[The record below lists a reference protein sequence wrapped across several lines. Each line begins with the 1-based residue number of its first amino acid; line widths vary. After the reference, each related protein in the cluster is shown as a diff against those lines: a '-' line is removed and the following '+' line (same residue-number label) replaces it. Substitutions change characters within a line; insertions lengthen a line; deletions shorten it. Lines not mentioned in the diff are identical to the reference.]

1 MSEDLEKS
9 LHLAR
14 REKELAQRL
23 EGKLEFTIQHLKKA
37 QEESIELAEILEK
50 EEKDVD
56 KLEQLSLTGLFAAVL
71 GTKEEKLEK
80 ERQEYLV
87 AKLKYDAS
95 QKLIHELKKE
105 ISMLEEQMAPLKN
118 IEEKYQQLLK
128 KKEEVLKTKQ
138 GTDLR
143 ELFIIA
149 EEEGRLA
156 SRGKELQEAEEA
168 AQEVMQSLE
177 DLLGT
182 LNSAANWGVWDML
195 GGGLISTAIKHSKID
210 DAREQIIV
218 VQRNLNRLER
228 ELTDI
233 KIYADLGIDIGGL
246 ASFADYFFDGL
257 ITDWVV
263 QSRINEAEKR
273 TKGLQGQVGV
283 IGHSVKDQINKV
295 MKKASELAHDKSLL
309 IEKSSINY
317 SGKPVI
323 PREGS

>member
-1 MSEDLEKS
+1 MYEDLEKS
-9 LHLAR
+9 LHSAR
-14 REKELAQRL
+14 REKELSQRL
-23 EGKLEFTIQHLKKA
+23 ERKLEFTIQHLKKA
-37 QEESIELAEILEK
+37 EEESIELAEILDK

-80 ERQEYLV
+80 ERQEYLSV
-87 AKLKYDAS
+87 KLKYDAS
-95 QKLIHELKKE
+95 QKLIQDLKKE
-105 ISMLEEQMAPLKN
+105 LNMLEKQMAPLKN

-128 KKEEVLKTKQ
+128 KKEEVLKTKE
-138 GTDLR
+138 GTASR

-156 SRGKELQEAEEA
+156 SRRKELQEAEEA
-168 AQEVMQSLE
+168 AQEVMQSLD

-218 VQRNLNRLER
+218 VQQNLNRLER

-233 KIYADLGIDIGGL
+233 KIYADLGIDIGAL

-273 TKGLQGQVGV
+273 TQELRGQVTA
-283 IGHSVKDQINKV
+283 IWNSVKDQINEV
-295 MKKASELAHDKSLL
+295 IKKASELAKDKRLL
-309 IEKSSINY
+309 IEQSSINH
-317 SGKPVI
+317 S
-323 PREGS
+323 E

>member
-1 MSEDLEKS
+1 MHEDLEKS
-9 LHLAR
+9 LFLAR

-23 EGKLEFTIQHLKKA
+23 EGKLEFTIQLLKKA
-37 QEESIELAEILEK
+37 HEKSIELAEILGKEK
-50 EEKDVD
+50 KDVD
-56 KLEQLSLTGLFAAVL
+56 KLERLSLTGLFAAVL
-71 GTKEEKLEK
+71 GTKEKKLEK
-80 ERQEYLV
+80 ERQEYLG

-105 ISMLEEQMAPLKN
+105 ISMLEEQMSLLQN

-138 GTDLR
+138 GTASR

-149 EEEGRLA
+149 EEEGKLA

-168 AQEVMQSLE
+168 AQKVMQSLG

-218 VQRNLNRLER
+218 VQQNLNWLER

-233 KIYADLGIDIGGL
+233 KIYTDLGIDIGAL

-257 ITDWVV
+257 IADWVV

-273 TKGLQGQVGV
+273 TQELQGQVEV
-283 IGHSVKDQINKV
+283 IWHSVKSQLNEIT
-295 MKKASELAHDKSLL
+295 KKASKLIQDKRLL
-309 IEKSSINY
+309 IEQSTIYNS
-317 SGKPVI
+317 
-323 PREGS
+323 

>member
-1 MSEDLEKS
+1 MYEDLEKS

-37 QEESIELAEILEK
+37 QEESIELAEILDK

-80 ERQEYLV
+80 ERQDYLA

-95 QKLIHELKKE
+95 QKLIHDLKNE
-105 ISMLEEQMAPLKN
+105 VSMLGEQMAPLKN

-128 KKEEVLKTKQ
+128 RKEEVLKTKQ
-138 GTDLR
+138 GTTSR

-168 AQEVMQSLE
+168 AQEVMQSLD

-233 KIYADLGIDIGGL
+233 KIYTDLGIDIGAL

-273 TKGLQGQVGV
+273 TKELQEQVGV
-283 IGHSVKDQINKV
+283 ICHSVKSQLNEV
-295 MKKASELAHDKSLL
+295 MKKASELAQDKRLL
-309 IEKSSINY
+309 IEQSSINH
-317 SGKPVI
+317 S
-323 PREGS
+323 E

>member
-1 MSEDLEKS
+1 MYEDLEKS
-9 LHLAR
+9 LYLAR

-37 QEESIELAEILEK
+37 QKESIELAKILEK

-80 ERQEYLV
+80 ERQEYLA

-105 ISMLEEQMAPLKN
+105 VSMLEEQMAPFQN

-128 KKEEVLKTKQ
+128 KKEEELKTKQ
-138 GTDLR
+138 GKASR

-168 AQEVMQSLE
+168 VQGVMQSLD

-210 DAREQIIV
+210 GAREQIIV

-233 KIYADLGIDIGGL
+233 KLYADLGIDIGAL

-263 QSRINEAEKR
+263 QARINEAEKR
-273 TKGLQGQVGV
+273 TQELQGQVDV
-283 IGHSVKDQINKV
+283 ICHSIKDQINEV
-295 MKKASELAHDKSLL
+295 MQKASELAHDKSLL
-309 IEKSSINY
+309 IEQSSINY
-317 SGKPVI
+317 S
-323 PREGS
+323 E